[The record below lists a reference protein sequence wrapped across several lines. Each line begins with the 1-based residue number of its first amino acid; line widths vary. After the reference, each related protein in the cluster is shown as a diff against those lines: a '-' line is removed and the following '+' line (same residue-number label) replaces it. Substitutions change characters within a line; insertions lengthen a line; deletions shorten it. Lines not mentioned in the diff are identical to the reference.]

1 MSCDRYTDAIVDH
14 ACGAELA
21 AEAAGHL
28 RGCAACRRMFEEQRR
43 VLQGLDDDL
52 QEVLAIEPSAW
63 FEAQTL
69 AGLERS
75 PIRRKGT
82 VWWLGLAAAA
92 AVVILG
98 TLVAIRSGDHQ
109 PLDRQEAAGR
119 PVAPPANVART
130 RALARRTGRTD
141 CERTGLESSST
152 TAGTRDGRG
161 APAGPSGK
169 TRPSDRHDTG
179 GGDRP
184 LSIPGSQG
192 RHRFVS
198 PDGPEHDRDC
208 GTRRPGDCADLG
220 RGSSGH
226 KRGTW
231 NRSRRRSTTGSN
243 KECWR

>member
-43 VLQGLDDDL
+43 ALQGLDDDL

-82 VWWLGLAAAA
+82 VWWLALAAAA

-98 TLVAIRSGDHQ
+98 TLVAISSGDDQ
-109 PLDRQEAAGR
+109 ALDRQEATVR
-119 PVAPPANVART
+119 PVAPATSVA
-130 RALARRTGRTD
+130 
-141 CERTGLESSST
+141 EHVPS
-152 TAGTRDGRG
+152 RG
-161 APAGPSGK
+161 AQAVPTVSA
-169 TRPSDRHDTG
+169 
-179 GGDRP
+179 
-184 LSIPGSQG
+184 PGSS
-192 RHRFVS
+192 RV
-198 PDGPEHDRDC
+198 
-208 GTRRPGDCADLG
+208 
-220 RGSSGH
+220 
-226 KRGTW
+226 
-231 NRSRRRSTTGSN
+231 SRRRERATIVARQQERPARPDRAASQCARERCRLAT
-243 KECWR
+243 